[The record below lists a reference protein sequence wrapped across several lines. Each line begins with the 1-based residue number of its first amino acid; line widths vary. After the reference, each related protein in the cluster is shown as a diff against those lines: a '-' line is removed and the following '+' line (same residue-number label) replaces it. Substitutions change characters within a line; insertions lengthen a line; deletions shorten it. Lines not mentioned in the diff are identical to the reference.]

1 MTRYITFRDVDFNGN
16 LQYCILQR
24 DFPHFIAVTSEI
36 PITHIVEPLPITGYN
51 LFLVFQG
58 TLRGISTIPAY
69 ANIIEEIKVILT
81 DMGRWYYD
89 ERILSD
95 PKKYKKW
102 KINDTSSK

>member
-1 MTRYITFRDVDFNGN
+1 MKEYITFRDVDAKGN

-24 DFPHFIAVTSEI
+24 AFPHFIGTVSEI
-36 PITHIVEPLPITGYN
+36 PITHIVEPLPITDYN
-51 LFLVFQG
+51 LFLVFSG

-81 DMGRWYYD
+81 DMGKWFYE
-89 ERILSD
+89 ERILIE

-102 KINDTSSK
+102 KIGIV